1 MLDDELELQTM
12 LEQLKSHHSSA
23 IIASLLAI
31 NPLIRDFLLDG
42 EISQLS
48 PKKTAIKLKQLN
60 KDMTKVFDVVKH
72 QATNAS
78 RDTAQ
83 LTLSVMANKAPKA
96 TLPTIY
102 VDDFLQM
109 PTASFGGSAIT
120 DVLKN
125 FDQTTRQKVLDVIR
139 LAQFQGKTNTQII
152 ALIRGTKQ
160 HLYQDGVLAISQR
173 QADAI
178 VHTVVQDIAMQAK
191 VEMFLKNPEIYGS
204 KIKIVAVLDKRTSAK
219 CRSLDGRIFDIK
231 DNIRPPFHVRCRSS
245 FISLKGGDPPKR
257 ASMDGVVE
265 NMTYYE
271 WLKTKSAEFQDGV
284 LGKTRG
290 ELFRSGKITAKQF
303 ANLQLDRN
311 FRPLSL
317 DELRTQYPNLFG
329 ANK

>member
-31 NPLIRDFLLDG
+31 NPLIRDFLLDS

-48 PKKTAIKLKQLN
+48 PKQTAIKLKQLN
-60 KDMTKVFDVVKH
+60 KGMAKVFDVVKQ

-78 RDTAQ
+78 HDTAQ
-83 LTLSVMANKAPKA
+83 LTLSVMANKVPKA
-96 TLPTIY
+96 TLPTID
-102 VDDFLQM
+102 VDGFLQM

-125 FDQTTRQKVLDVIR
+125 LDQATRQKVLDTIR
-139 LAQFQGKTNTQII
+139 LAQFQGKTNSQII
-152 ALIRGTKQ
+152 ALIRGTKK
-160 HLYQDGVLAISQR
+160 HLYQDGILAVSQR

-178 VHTVVQDIAMQAK
+178 VRTVVQDIAMQAK

-231 DNIRPPFHVRCRSS
+231 ENIRPPFHVRCRSS
-245 FISLKGGDPPKR
+245 FISLKGGDPAKR
-257 ASMDGVVE
+257 ASMDGVIE

-271 WLKTKSAEFQDGV
+271 WLATKSPAFQDGV
-284 LGKTRG
+284 LGKERG
-290 ELFRSGKITAKQF
+290 QLFRSGKLTAKQF
-303 ANLQLDRN
+303 ANLQLDKN

-329 ANK
+329 E